1 MWTCLFWAWRRRYKY
16 DNKINAQ
23 HFKGS
28 KPHNATNWKNINIE
42 TYAKHGVQYVILEG
56 NQKMCMLKDYN
67 SSILVFF
74 KLNKRGAKH
83 GDETEP
89 RICDALFVTNYKQAS
104 LQSGVVQNLRC

>member
-1 MWTCLFWAWRRRYKY
+1 MPR
-16 DNKINAQ
+16 
-23 HFKGS
+23 H
-28 KPHNATNWKNINIE
+28 
-42 TYAKHGVQYVILEG
+42 
-56 NQKMCMLKDYN
+56 YN

-89 RICDALFVTNYKQAS
+89 RICDALSVNYKQES